1 MKKIFFFNPFFSVL
15 IIVLF
20 FVSCQQKTFK
30 ADLVITNATIWT
42 GNENNPI
49 VQAMAIAGDTILS
62 VGTSKE
68 ISRFV
73 GKSTK
78 VKDLKGK
85 FVTPGFI
92 DTHVHLLTGG
102 FNLNSVQLRNAKTP
116 EEFIKRIEEFAKTV
130 PKGSWILGGV
140 PTPGGAAESTFG
152 DLVYPIKWIYILEF
166 HPIVF
171 FVLAVYKQ
179 AETP

>member
-1 MKKIFFFNPFFSVL
+1 MRKIIFSNQFFLVL

-20 FVSCQQKTFK
+20 GVSFQQKTLK
-30 ADLVITNATIWT
+30 ADLVITNTTIWT
-42 GNENNPI
+42 GNESNPI
-49 VQAMAIAGDTILS
+49 VQAMAISGDTILS

-68 ISRFV
+68 ISEFI

-85 FVTPGFI
+85 FVTPGFL

-116 EEFIKRIEEFAKTV
+116 EEFIKRI
-130 PKGSWILGGV
+130 
-140 PTPGGAAESTFG
+140 
-152 DLVYPIKWIYILEF
+152 Y
-166 HPIVF
+166 
-171 FVLAVYKQ
+171 
-179 AETP
+179 